1 VIKKVSLA
9 QWILKES
16 RFMPKLPVVTYR
28 RLLKVLEKS
37 GFQLDRTT
45 GSHFI
50 FYNKMDKKRVTV
62 PFHRKELPKGTIM
75 SILRET
81 GITKKELLELLK
93 K

>member
-1 VIKKVSLA
+1 
-9 QWILKES
+9 
-16 RFMPKLPVVTYR
+16 
-28 RLLKVLEKS
+28 
-37 GFQLDRTT
+37 LDRTT

-50 FYNKMDKKRVTV
+50 FYNKINKKKRATI
-62 PFHRKELPKGTIM
+62 PFYRKELPKGTIM

>member
-1 VIKKVSLA
+1 
-9 QWILKES
+9 
-16 RFMPKLPVVTYR
+16 MPKLPVVTYR

-50 FYNKMDKKRVTV
+50 FYNKVNKTRVTI
-62 PFHRKELPKGTIM
+62 PFHRKEIPKGTIM
-75 SILRET
+75 SILREM
-81 GITKKELLELLK
+81 GISKKELLKLLK